1 MYINAIMT
9 GFSASYLLRYDLS
22 FFIVMVR
29 FGLYTTVPKVCYCVQ
44 FHVMAVL
51 FTFFNIELYKYLDIC
66 FTYIISRNCFSLR
79 EPTESPTL
87 VQARSSAR
95 KINRKSLNFLADQTA
110 WRLQDSANW
119 WPRFLCCCLGCALL
133 VLWLVYLL
141 LIGWRYLSGAGPG
154 GVSPCLLD
162 RFVSSRG

>member
-29 FGLYTTVPKVCYCVQ
+29 FGLYTSHTTVPEVCYCVQ

-95 KINRKSLNFLADQTA
+95 KINKKSLNFLTDQTS

-119 WPRFLCCCLGCALL
+119 RPQFLFCCL
-133 VLWLVYLL
+133 VLWLVYYL
-141 LIGWRYLSGAGPG
+141 LIGWCYLSGAGLG

>member
-29 FGLYTTVPKVCYCVQ
+29 FGLYTTVPKVCFCVQ

-66 FTYIISRNCFSLR
+66 FIYIHYTCTYQEIVLVGERPQSRK
-79 EPTESPTL
+79 P
-87 VQARSSAR
+87 
-95 KINRKSLNFLADQTA
+95 
-110 WRLQDSANW
+110 
-119 WPRFLCCCLGCALL
+119 
-133 VLWLVYLL
+133 
-141 LIGWRYLSGAGPG
+141 
-154 GVSPCLLD
+154 
-162 RFVSSRG
+162 

>member
-66 FTYIISRNCFSLR
+66 FIYIHYTYQEIVLVGERPQSRK
-79 EPTESPTL
+79 P
-87 VQARSSAR
+87 
-95 KINRKSLNFLADQTA
+95 
-110 WRLQDSANW
+110 
-119 WPRFLCCCLGCALL
+119 
-133 VLWLVYLL
+133 
-141 LIGWRYLSGAGPG
+141 
-154 GVSPCLLD
+154 
-162 RFVSSRG
+162 

>member
-66 FTYIISRNCFSLR
+66 FIYIYILHTLYISRNCFSWR
-79 EPTESPTL
+79 EPTESQTL
-87 VQARSSAR
+87 MQPRSSVR
-95 KINRKSLNFLADQTA
+95 KINKKSLNFLTDQPSSG
-110 WRLQDSANW
+110 RL
-119 WPRFLCCCLGCALL
+119 
-133 VLWLVYLL
+133 
-141 LIGWRYLSGAGPG
+141 
-154 GVSPCLLD
+154 
-162 RFVSSRG
+162 